1 MDKPPIDFG
10 EPEPPYDVKL
20 TIRELVSVALFAAAL
35 LVIGF
40 LLGRASV

>member
-1 MDKPPIDFG
+1 MDKPPIDFD

-20 TIRELVSVALFAAAL
+20 TIREVLCATVFIASL

-40 LLGRASV
+40 VLGRVSV

>member
-1 MDKPPIDFG
+1 MDKPPLDFD
-10 EPEPPYDVKL
+10 EPEPPYDVSL
-20 TIRELVSVALFAAAL
+20 TIGEMIGVVLFVAAL